1 MVEFYDTERAM
12 KPRIL
17 IVDDEEA
24 IRFTFKSFMSKEGY
38 EVLTAKD
45 YSSALE
51 IITGTEVDVMFV
63 DIILG
68 GHTGIDILREVKE
81 RGLYCPVVMIT
92 GEPNIDTATDAVRI
106 GAFDYLP
113 KPIRKENI
121 LRVTNNALQ
130 HKVLLDEKDRI
141 EAEKEQYRRNLEA
154 IFRSVGDGIITID
167 DRMEV
172 IEANEATGEICGY
185 SLKEAIGKNFSEVQ
199 DHCNGS
205 CQKVLEETL
214 KTRNTIKEYR
224 IECRR
229 QGHPNQVVL
238 LTSSPLTDVDSRF
251 MGAVLVVRD
260 ITRLTNLERE
270 LRERHQFHHIIGK
283 NAKMQ
288 EIYRLVEELA
298 DAETTVLIS
307 GESGTGKELVARA
320 LHYGG
325 LRGAKTLVNV
335 NCSALTEN
343 LLESE
348 LFGHVKGAFT
358 GAVKDKTGRFQM
370 ADEGTI
376 FLDEIGDISPRIQ
389 LKLLRVLQEREFEK
403 VGDSHPIKV
412 DVRIIAAT
420 NRDLRAKVRL
430 GEFREDLYYRL
441 KVVEIAL
448 PPLRE
453 RRDDIPLLVDH
464 FLQMFVK
471 RFTKGIDG
479 ISDEVMSTF
488 MRYPWPGNVRELE
501 HAIEHAFALCH
512 DRTIMVDHLPTEIKG
527 YFEAKAQAPEAKVVD
542 EPRKI
547 LKALNKADWNKAKA
561 ARILGISRQ
570 TIYRK
575 IEEYKLTKSVEKV

>member
-1 MVEFYDTERAM
+1 MN
-12 KPRIL
+12 PRIL

-38 EVLTAKD
+38 EVVTAKD
-45 YSSALE
+45 YTSAIE
-51 IITGTEVDVMFV
+51 IISGTELDVMFV
-63 DIILG
+63 DIVLG
-68 GHTGIDILREVKE
+68 DHTGIEILREVKA
-81 RGLYCPVVMIT
+81 RGLHCPVVMIT
-92 GEPNIDTATDAVRI
+92 GEPNVDTATDAVRM
-106 GAFDYLP
+106 GAFDYMP
-113 KPIRKENI
+113 KPIRKETL
-121 LRVTNNALQ
+121 LRVTHNALQ
-130 HKVLLDEKDRI
+130 HKALLDERDRI
-141 EAEKEQYRRNLEA
+141 EAEKERYRRNLEA
-154 IFRSVGDGIITID
+154 IFRSVGDAIVTVD
-167 DRMEV
+167 DGMCV
-172 IEANEATGEICGY
+172 IEANEATGGICGF
-185 SLKEAIGKNFSEVQ
+185 SPRDAIGEDFSGVQ
-199 DHCNGS
+199 DRCNRS
-205 CQKVLEETL
+205 CRKVLAETL
-214 KTRNTIKEYR
+214 KTRNTVKEYR
-224 IECRR
+224 VECRR
-229 QGHPNQVVL
+229 QEHPNQVVL
-238 LTSSPLTDVDSRF
+238 LSSSPLTDVDNRF

-283 NAKMQ
+283 SAKMQ
-288 EIYRLVEELA
+288 EMYRLVEDLA
-298 DAETTVLIS
+298 DAETTVLIT

-325 LRGAKTLVNV
+325 LRGSKTLVNV

-389 LKLLRVLQEREFEK
+389 LKLLRVLQEREFER
-403 VGDSHPIKV
+403 VGDSRPMKV

-430 GEFREDLYYRL
+430 GEFREDVYYRL
-441 KVVEIAL
+441 KVVEIGL
-448 PPLRE
+448 PPLRD
-453 RRDDIPLLVDH
+453 RRDDIPLLAGH
-464 FLQMFVK
+464 FLQVFGK
-471 RFTKGIDG
+471 RFNKGIDG
-479 ISDEVMSTF
+479 VSEEVMNTF

-501 HAIEHAFALCH
+501 HAMEHAFALCH
-512 DRTIMVDHLPTEIKG
+512 GRTIMVDHLPTEIKG
-527 YFEAKAQAPEAKVVD
+527 YFEVKGHGPETKVID

-575 IEEYKLTKSVEKV
+575 IEEYKLIEPDEKV

>member
-1 MVEFYDTERAM
+1 MR
-12 KPRIL
+12 PR
-17 IVDDEEA
+17 
-24 IRFTFKSFMSKEGY
+24 T
-38 EVLTAKD
+38 
-45 YSSALE
+45 
-51 IITGTEVDVMFV
+51 
-63 DIILG
+63 
-68 GHTGIDILREVKE
+68 
-81 RGLYCPVVMIT
+81 
-92 GEPNIDTATDAVRI
+92 
-106 GAFDYLP
+106 
-113 KPIRKENI
+113 
-121 LRVTNNALQ
+121 
-130 HKVLLDEKDRI
+130 
-141 EAEKEQYRRNLEA
+141 
-154 IFRSVGDGIITID
+154 
-167 DRMEV
+167 
-172 IEANEATGEICGY
+172 NEATEKICGF
-185 SLKEAIGKNFSEVQ
+185 SLKNAIGTDFSVVT
-199 DHCNGS
+199 DHCIRS

-214 KTRNTIKEYR
+214 KTRNPIKEYR

-229 QGHPNQVVL
+229 QGYPNQVVL
-238 LTSSPLTDVDSRF
+238 LSSSPLTDVDNSF

-270 LRERHQFHHIIGK
+270 LRDRHQFHHIIGK
-283 NAKMQ
+283 NSRMQ
-288 EIYRLVEELA
+288 EIYRLVEDLA
-298 DAETTVLIS
+298 DAETTVLIT

-325 LRGAKTLVNV
+325 LRGANTLVNV

-376 FLDEIGDISPRIQ
+376 FLDEIGDLSPRIQ

-403 VGDSHPIKV
+403 VGDSKPIKV

-420 NRDLRAKVRL
+420 NRDLRAKVKL

-464 FLQMFVK
+464 FLGIFVN
-471 RFTKGIDG
+471 RFNKGIDG
-479 ISDEVMSTF
+479 VSDEVMNTF

-501 HAIEHAFALCH
+501 HALEHAFALCRA
-512 DRTIMVDHLPTEIKG
+512 RTIMVDHLPTEIKG
-527 YFEAKAQAPEAKVVD
+527 YFDFKGHAPETKVID

-561 ARILGISRQ
+561 ARLLGISRQ

-575 IEEYKLTKSVEKV
+575 ITEYKLTRPVEKMSL